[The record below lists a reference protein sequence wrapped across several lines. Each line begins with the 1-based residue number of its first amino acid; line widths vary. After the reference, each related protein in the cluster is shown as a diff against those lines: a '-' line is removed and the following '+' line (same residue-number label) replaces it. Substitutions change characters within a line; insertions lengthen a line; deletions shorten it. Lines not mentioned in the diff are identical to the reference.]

1 VDHLLESCS
10 RSSYLYTEVVAMRK
24 FSYLIILA
32 GILVMLYPKAN
43 EWYENRQEQQLL
55 EEAEQGIID
64 PVPVSSDTDL
74 KSKYA
79 QVTKLLAEESAAEEP
94 SQTEA
99 PVQDEPEIEVGG
111 KVIALIQID
120 KINLKL
126 PVLEGA
132 TKANMKHAAAHMKE
146 TTPIGQV
153 GNAAI
158 AAHRARTTG
167 RLFNRLNEVVVGD
180 TITVKTNKEE
190 FQYKVYDISVVEPTD
205 VSVLDGNSKDSILT
219 LITCD
224 PLVNPTHR
232 LIVHAKLS

>member
-1 VDHLLESCS
+1 
-10 RSSYLYTEVVAMRK
+10 MRK

-32 GILVMLYPKAN
+32 GILIMLYPKVN
-43 EWYENRQEQQLL
+43 EWYENRQEQKLL
-55 EEAEQGIID
+55 EEAEHSYSNL
-64 PVPVSSDTDL
+64 VPVSADNDL

-79 QVTKLLAEESAAEEP
+79 QVTQLLAEESAAEEQEP
-94 SQTEA
+94 QTETPA
-99 PVQDEPEIEVGG
+99 TAEPEPEIGG
-111 KVIALIQID
+111 KVIALIEID

-132 TKANMKHAAAHMKE
+132 TKTNMKHAAAHMKE
-146 TTPIGQV
+146 TTPIGEI

-167 RLFNRLNEVVVGD
+167 RLFNRLNEVAIGD
-180 TITVKTNKEE
+180 TITVKTNAEE
-190 FQYKVYDISVVEPTD
+190 FDYEVYDISVVDPTD
-205 VSVLDGNSKDSILT
+205 VSVLNGNNKDKILT

-232 LIVHAKLS
+232 LIVHAKLPQMAKN